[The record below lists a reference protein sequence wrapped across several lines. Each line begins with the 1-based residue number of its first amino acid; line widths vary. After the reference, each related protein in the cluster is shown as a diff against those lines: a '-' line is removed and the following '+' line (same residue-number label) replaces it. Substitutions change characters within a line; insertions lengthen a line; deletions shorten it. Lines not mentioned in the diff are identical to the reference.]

1 MSRSDS
7 TRETA
12 ANAADLFSAAL
23 ASQLSREATS
33 GVQRTAA
40 AAAPDDDEEPVSSPG
55 MTLRQLVLRGGPL
68 APERAV
74 RIVARAARVMAEAH
88 SAGTVH
94 GELTPDDIVIMS
106 LAGEHDY
113 VQLPELGADREPGYE
128 PEPEFATP
136 EAAGGLSCDQRSD
149 IYSLGALLF
158 FALTGRPPYQGDA
171 RELLR
176 CQLFAPPPSVA
187 GSSPHRVSRLLD
199 ALVRRCMMKNP
210 AARPES
216 ADDLAA
222 TLLAIPAT
230 EPGGLTD
237 ADASTR
243 VRRARL
249 WGRGWPIVQP
259 RRAIQI
265 DTGHMGPGR
274 GFDEPTVETAPP
286 SISGSRLV
294 EFAVGG
300 MRTERATLPP
310 PPVQIATL
318 PPPSSVPRRLV
329 GTPCL
334 ATLPSP
340 PFPGYEVRSFSRKAN
355 GSKPPSAR

>member
-1 MSRSDS
+1 MSRSES
-7 TRETA
+7 NRETA

-23 ASQLSREATS
+23 ASQLSGAAKS
-33 GVQRTAA
+33 GVQRSRAA
-40 AAAPDDDEEPVSSPG
+40 EEDDEEPVSSPG
-55 MTLRQLVLRGGPL
+55 MTLRQLVLRSGPL

-74 RIVARAARVMAEAH
+74 KIVARAARVLAEAH
-88 SAGTVH
+88 SAGTIH
-94 GELTPDDIVIMS
+94 GELTPDDLVIMS
-106 LAGEHDY
+106 LAGERDY
-113 VQLPELGADREPGYE
+113 VQLPELGADREPGHL

-136 EAAGGLSCDQRSD
+136 EAAGGLPGDQRSD
-149 IYSLGALLF
+149 IYALGALLF
-158 FALTGRPPYQGDA
+158 FALTGRPPYQGNL
-171 RELLR
+171 RELVR

-187 GSSPHRVSRLLD
+187 GVSPHRVSRLLD
-199 ALVRRCMMKNP
+199 SLVRRCMMKNP

-230 EPGGLTD
+230 EPAGLTD
-237 ADASTR
+237 TDASTR

-259 RRAIQI
+259 RRALQI
-265 DTGHMGPGR
+265 DTGLMGAGR
-274 GFDEPTVETAPP
+274 GFDEATVETAPP
-286 SISGSRLV
+286 SLTGSRMV

-300 MRTERATLPP
+300 IRTERATLPP
-310 PPVQIATL
+310 PPVQIPTL

-340 PFPGYEVRSFSRKAN
+340 PFPGYEVRAFARRNN